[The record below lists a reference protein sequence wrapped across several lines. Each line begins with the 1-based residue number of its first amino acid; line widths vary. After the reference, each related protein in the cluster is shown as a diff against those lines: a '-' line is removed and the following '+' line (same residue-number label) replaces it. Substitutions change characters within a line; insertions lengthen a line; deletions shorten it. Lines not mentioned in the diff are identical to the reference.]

1 MTKSVGKTTTRK
13 STAAGRAQTPAI
25 VTHTTA
31 IVTGP
36 QTASITITA
45 AGTEDAQMV
54 VAFGHLMMTF
64 RSAEAVSGVIAGFAT
79 VRSSLVGTDG
89 HAPYPRQPGAEFGA
103 PAISIVWLRG
113 PEHTVVPGSR
123 YLADQRRT
131 VRWVDLYMGPITWR
145 ITDRSGYDTLMEE
158 FRRVHRSAV
167 GVFLDGGQFRR
178 DPSKILDA
186 FDGA

>member
-1 MTKSVGKTTTRK
+1 MAKSVSKTTTRK

-31 IVTGP
+31 IITGP

-54 VAFGHLMMTF
+54 VAIGHLMMTF
-64 RSAEAVSGVIAGFAT
+64 RSAEAVCGVIAGFAT
-79 VRSSLVGTDG
+79 ARASLVGADG
-89 HAPYPRQPGAEFGA
+89 HAPFPQQPGAEFGA

-123 YLADQRRT
+123 YIADQRRT
-131 VRWVDLYMGPITWR
+131 VHWVDLLMGPITWR
-145 ITDRSGYDTLMEE
+145 ITDRSGYDALMDEL
-158 FRRVHRSAV
+158 RRVHRSAV
-167 GVFLDGGQFRR
+167 GVFLDGGRFRR
-178 DPSKILDA
+178 DPSKILDS
-186 FDGA
+186 FDGD